1 MYLGGKA
8 RHSKEIVNV
17 ILNMS
22 AGKTTWIEP
31 FVGAGSVITKVPKHM
46 SIYGSD
52 IDSDLIALLQYV
64 QQGGELPNTVTHDC
78 YKAVKANPEHFSKHF
93 VAFVS
98 IGCSFSGKKWGGFAR
113 GCTPKGRQRNY
124 ALESRNKLMSM
135 DFKNIHFEHKTYSE
149 VSVNE
154 TSIVYCDPPYA
165 GTTGYKTKFDS
176 GSFWEWAEKS
186 AKVADVYV
194 SEYNAPPGWECIWEK
209 ETARLSGNASAGKRA
224 TEKLFRLNKQEM
236 TL

>member
-1 MYLGGKA
+1 MKYLGGKA
-8 RHSKEIVNV
+8 RHAKEIVNV
-17 ILNMS
+17 MLSLSKN
-22 AGKTTWIEP
+22 KTTWGEP
-31 FVGAGSVITKVPKHM
+31 FVGAGNVITEVPKHM

-149 VSVNE
+149 VS
-154 TSIVYCDPPYA
+154 IVIHLMLELQDIKPSLIVIP
-165 GTTGYKTKFDS
+165 
-176 GSFWEWAEKS
+176 
-186 AKVADVYV
+186 
-194 SEYNAPPGWECIWEK
+194 
-209 ETARLSGNASAGKRA
+209 SGNGRRSALKSRMFTLVNTTRHLDGNVFGKKKQLVYQ
-224 TEKLFRLNKQEM
+224 ERLLQENAQQKNYLGL
-236 TL
+236 TNRRWRCESYYCF